1 MNFKHNNCQVLKKN
15 DKPREVK
22 GGVIVIFFKRSIEA
36 LFVLTNQ
43 MSKDIKS
50 MFYHA
55 I

>member
-15 DKPREVK
+15 DIPREVK
-22 GGVIVIFFKRSIEA
+22 GGVIVICFKRSIEA

>member
-15 DKPREVK
+15 YKTREVN